1 MTKKGYLLIL
11 LLIPSFGF
19 ANFSGR
25 VVNVIDGDTVYVLM
39 EGKLVKVR
47 LIGIDAPELG
57 QPFGRRSKQNL
68 LHLTA
73 QKQAEV
79 MTEKQD
85 RFGRWLGTL
94 IIAGKNIN
102 TEQVRSGL
110 AWAYRYHGKATNFR
124 FLALE
129 KKARQANIG
138 LWSSKNPIEPWLWR
152 KQKSGK
158 KSD

>member
-1 MTKKGYLLIL
+1 MRKKCAFLIL
-11 LLIPSFGF
+11 LLIPFFCF

-25 VVNVIDGDTVYVLM
+25 VVNVIDGDTVFVLT
-39 EGKLVKVR
+39 EGKRVKVR

-68 LHLTA
+68 LHLSA
-73 QKQAEV
+73 KKQAEV

-138 LWSSKNPIEPWLWR
+138 LWSSKNPIEPWMWL
-152 KQKSGK
+152 KQKYGK

>member
-25 VVNVIDGDTVYVLM
+25 VVNVIDGDTIYVLM

-68 LHLTA
+68 LHLSA
-73 QKQAEV
+73 KKQAEV

-85 RFGRWLGTL
+85 RFGR
-94 IIAGKNIN
+94 
-102 TEQVRSGL
+102 
-110 AWAYRYHGKATNFR
+110 
-124 FLALE
+124 
-129 KKARQANIG
+129 
-138 LWSSKNPIEPWLWR
+138 
-152 KQKSGK
+152 
-158 KSD
+158 